1 MTIERPDIANY
12 LPHKDAMLLLDR
24 IIDYDLEKELL
35 VSEVDIGITDLFY
48 DRTLA
53 GVPAWTGFEYMAQS
67 IAALSGVHARTVL
80 GAEPK
85 IGFIMSIR
93 NFETKV
99 PAYSAGE
106 TVRTR
111 VSQIFRDESVVAFD
125 CSISVGDAIVTT
137 AVVNAI
143 EVESLSMLKEVAVE

>member
-1 MTIERPDIANY
+1 MIIGRPDIANY

-24 IIDYDLEKELL
+24 IIEYDLEKDVL
-35 VSEVDIGITDLFY
+35 VSEVDIGMSDLFY
-48 DRTLA
+48 DKTLA
-53 GVPAWTGFEYMAQS
+53 GVPAWAGFEYMAQS

-99 PAYSAGE
+99 PAYPVGK

-125 CSISVGDAIVTT
+125 CSISVGETVVTT
-137 AVVNAI
+137 SIVNAI
-143 EVESLSMLKEVAVE
+143 EVESPSMLKEIAGE